1 MKGWIVCLGLL
12 TTACEAPAVQW
23 SEPES
28 APADTLGA
36 MVLAGATTVEFAR
49 AHVPAG
55 FPLDSVRCQQSIVT
69 ARDGGR
75 WYAAWFRLRADSSV
89 VVLAAASAD
98 SGRTWSKPGVADSV
112 DVAKVGCARP
122 RPSIAAADGY
132 VHISYSLEAP
142 EGYGVFFAHSM
153 DSTATFHSPV
163 TVIYGDRL
171 SATATSADG
180 MRVAVAYE
188 DPSGHGHRVDV
199 ALSLTQGHSFEA
211 RQRGSRDE
219 MSAVAPEIVVRDKT
233 VALSFATA
241 GSGNRMVRL
250 GTIR

>member
-1 MKGWIVCLGLL
+1 MRGFVVCLVLL
-12 TTACEAPAVQW
+12 VACEGPTVQW
-23 SEPES
+23 NEPES

-36 MVLAGATTVEFAR
+36 MALTAPGRVEFAR
-49 AHVPAG
+49 TAVPAG
-55 FPLDSVRCQQSIVT
+55 LPIDSARCEKSIVT

-75 WYAAWFRLRADSSV
+75 WYAAWLSRRADSSV
-89 VVLAAASAD
+89 VVLAARSAD

-122 RPSIAAADGY
+122 GPSIAAADGY

-163 TVIYGDRL
+163 TVVYGDRL

-180 MRVAVAYE
+180 MQVAVAYE
-188 DPSGHGHRVDV
+188 DPSGNGHRVDI
-199 ALSLTQGHSFEA
+199 ALSRTQGHSFEA
-211 RQRGSRDE
+211 RERGSRDE
-219 MSAVAPEIVVRDKT
+219 MSAVAPEVAVRDST

-250 GTIR
+250 GKSK